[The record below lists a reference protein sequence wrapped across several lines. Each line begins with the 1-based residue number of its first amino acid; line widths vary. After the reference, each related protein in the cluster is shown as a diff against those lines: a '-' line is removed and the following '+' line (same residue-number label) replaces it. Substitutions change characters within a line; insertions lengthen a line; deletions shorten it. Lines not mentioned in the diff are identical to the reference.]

1 MKASPD
7 ALRKNSLVAKL
18 NLSKLSERFKENDLR
33 LSQTQLNQFE
43 IYYYELLKRNP
54 KANLISKND
63 ENRIVERHFLES
75 ALLSLL
81 TEFQGELSVLDLGTG
96 GGFPGVPLKI
106 VTPNL
111 QMVLLDSKRWKGFFL
126 RDLIEALELQNT
138 EVLCER
144 AEVAAENEEYR
155 NRFDRVVCRAV
166 TDLSALYR
174 LSSPFLKSGGKLVAV
189 KGSRMS
195 DELDRFKALY
205 PGVPLEVKPFP
216 GTGAT
221 YLKNLC
227 LIIIRMT
234 S

>member
-1 MKASPD
+1 M
-7 ALRKNSLVAKL
+7 VGKL
-18 NLSKLSERFKENDLR
+18 NLSKLSQRFKENDLT

-43 IYYYELLKRNP
+43 IYHRELLKWNP
-54 KANLISKND
+54 KANLISKKD
-63 ENRIVERHFLES
+63 ENRIVERHFFES

-81 TEFQGELSVLDLGTG
+81 NEFQGELSVLDLGTG

-106 VTPNL
+106 VTPDL
-111 QMVLLDSKRWKGFFL
+111 QVALLDSKRWKGLFL
-126 RDLIEALELQNT
+126 KHLIEVLELQNT

-144 AEVAAENEEYR
+144 AEAAAENEEYR

-174 LSSPFLKSGGKLVAV
+174 LSRPFLKSGGKLLAV
-189 KGSRMS
+189 KGSRLN
-195 DELDRFKALY
+195 DERDRFKTQY
-205 PGVPLEVKPFP
+205 PGLPLVVIPFP
-216 GTGAT
+216 GTGAAHF
-221 YLKNLC
+221 KNVC